1 LRRAAIA
8 SLTAALALAAVPA
21 AHAKSDGADV
31 PASPLDLASAKLT
44 QDGTHLVL
52 AVHTRGDWASKV
64 LTSRRGRSLC
74 LILFQGP
81 RRFVCA
87 SATASGRP
95 ALTATRSGGSTS
107 ALSAEIKRGDLRTF
121 IARFSTDAVG
131 LKPGALKWV
140 VTSTWSDSTDCGPG
154 NPPCG
159 DRLPDSGSVSTT
171 LLPPTPTGCKAHG
184 PWSLSNASRSRR
196 VVALT
201 FDDGPS
207 SYTSQMLDVLK
218 ENKVHGTFFLIGQQ
232 ISERAK
238 VLRRA
243 LAEGNALGNHSWNH
257 SNLSG
262 GAGGQLSS
270 TQAAIKRATGYTPCV
285 FRPPYGATSSLL
297 VSQARSL
304 GLATII
310 WDVDPRDWARP
321 GSGAIVSNVLGN
333 TRPGSIILSH
343 DGGGPR
349 DQTVSAYRTIIPAL
363 KRRGYRFA
371 TLPELLGYAP
381 TYG

>member
-1 LRRAAIA
+1 LTRAAAIA
-8 SLTAALALAAVPA
+8 GAALWLAAVPA
-21 AHAKSDGADV
+21 AQAASDGADV
-31 PASPLDLASAKLT
+31 AVSPLDLASATLT

-52 AVHTRGDWASKV
+52 AVHTRGDWASRV

-74 LILFQGP
+74 LIVFQGP
-81 RRFVCA
+81 RRYVCA
-87 SATASGRP
+87 SATAGGRP
-95 ALTATRSGGSTS
+95 ALTSTRAGGTTG
-107 ALSAEIKRGDLRTF
+107 ALAAEIKRADLRTF
-121 IARFSTDAVG
+121 TARFSSAAIG
-131 LKPGALKWV
+131 LKPGKLSWI
-140 VTSTWSDSTDCGPG
+140 VTSTWADSTDCAPG
-154 NPPCG
+154 QPVCG
-159 DRLPDSGSVSTT
+159 DRLPDRGQVAMT
-171 LLPPTPTGCKAHG
+171 LAPPTPTGCRAHS

-201 FDDGPS
+201 FDDGPGPF
-207 SYTSQMLDVLK
+207 TSQMLDVLK
-218 ENKVHGTFFLIGQQ
+218 RNGVHGTFFLIGQQ
-232 ISERAK
+232 VSGRAS

-257 SNLSG
+257 ANLSG

-270 TQAAIKRATGYTPCV
+270 TQGAIRRATGYTPCV

-297 VSQARSL
+297 VGQARAQNL
-304 GLATII
+304 DTIL

-321 GSGAIVSNVLGN
+321 GSGAIYSNVVGN

-343 DGGGPR
+343 DAGGPR
-349 DQTVSAYRTIIPAL
+349 EQTVAAYRSIIPTL

-371 TLPELLGYAP
+371 TVPELLGLKP

>member
-1 LRRAAIA
+1 VRRAVPA
-8 SLTAALALAAVPA
+8 LAALLALAAAPA
-21 AHAKSDGADV
+21 ARAADDKADV
-31 PASPLDLASAKLT
+31 PASLLDLASAT
-44 QDGTHLVL
+44 VHQQGTDLIL
-52 AVHTRGDWASKV
+52 SLRTRGDWASRA

-87 SATASGRP
+87 SATARGRP
-95 ALTATRSGGSTS
+95 SLTATRAGGTTS
-107 ALSAEIKRGDLRTF
+107 ALSATIDRPDLHTF
-121 IARFSTDAVG
+121 TARFSTSSVG
-131 LKPGALKWV
+131 LRTGRFSWI
-140 VTSTWSDSTDCGPG
+140 VTSTWVDSRRCAPAR
-154 NPPCG
+154 PACG
-159 DRLPDSGSVSTT
+159 DRLPDQGSVAAT
-171 LLPPTPTGCKAHG
+171 LAPPAPTGCRARS
-184 PWSLSNASRSRR
+184 PWSWSNGARSRR

-207 SYTSQMLDVLK
+207 IYTHQILDILK
-218 ENKVHGTFFLIGQQ
+218 QNGVHATFFVIGQQ
-232 ISERAK
+232 VSGGAA

-243 LAEGNALGNHSWNH
+243 LKEGNAIGNHSWNH
-257 SNLSG
+257 ANLAG
-262 GAGGQLSS
+262 GAGSQLSS
-270 TQAAIKRATGYTPCV
+270 TQATIRRNTGYTPCV

-297 VSQARSL
+297 VGQARAQ
-304 GLATII
+304 GLDTII

-321 GSGAIVSNVLGN
+321 GSGAIYSNIVSN

-349 DQTVSAYRTIIPAL
+349 EQTVSAYRSIIPTL

-371 TLPELLGYAP
+371 TLPELLGLKP

>member
-1 LRRAAIA
+1 LKRVIA
-8 SLTAALALAAVPA
+8 SLTAAFALAAVPA
-21 AHAKSDGADV
+21 AHARSDGADV
-31 PASPLDLASAKLT
+31 PGSPLDLTEIEVT
-44 QDGTHLVL
+44 QDETHIVL
-52 AVHTRGDWASKV
+52 AIHTHGDWASKV
-64 LTSRRGRSLC
+64 LTSRPGRSLC

-87 SATASGRP
+87 SATAGGRP
-95 ALTATRSGGSTS
+95 ALTITRAGGTTS
-107 ALSAEIKRGDLRTF
+107 ALSAEIKRGDLHTF
-121 IARFSTDAVG
+121 VARFSTQEVG
-131 LKPGALKWV
+131 LKPGKFKWV
-140 VTSTWSDSTDCGPG
+140 VTSTWTDSKECGPG
-154 NPPCG
+154 KSTCG
-159 DRLPDSGSVSTT
+159 DRAPNTGSVSAT
-171 LLPPTPTGCKAHG
+171 LLPPTPTGCKAHS
-184 PWSLSNASRSRR
+184 PWSLSNASRSRK

-207 SYTSQMLDVLK
+207 SFTSEMLDILK
-218 ENKVHGTFFLIGQQ
+218 ANKVHGTFFLIGQQ
-232 ISERAK
+232 VADRAR

-257 SNLSG
+257 ANLSG
-262 GAGGQLSS
+262 GGGGQLSS
-270 TQAAIKRATGYTPCV
+270 TQAAIRRATGYTPCV
-285 FRPPYGATSSLL
+285 FRPPYGATSSTL

-310 WDVDPRDWARP
+310 WDVDPRDWSLP
-321 GSGAIVSNVLGN
+321 GTDAIVGNVLGN

-349 DQTVSAYRTIIPAL
+349 EQTMAAYRRIIPAL

-381 TYG
+381 TFG